1 MLLGTLSVGAATNL
15 SWRYDKCCAGFWSLK
30 IDGVRVLI
38 NQLNLIAELVRT
50 TSHPKLLIR
59 KQFLCLVFH
68 VLLIVYVDPDRMVVR
83 CINATSACHY
93 LTCDIDCR
101 RHRSVLISPLS
112 AEVDQWFAAGCCS
125 SVLLYSPLIK
135 LIAQNNWNTRKPLTH
150 IYHVYQ
156 ILPWIQISVLNPLVV
171 YLDNKIVLFVKRIY
185 SLLIH

>member
-15 SWRYDKCCAGFWSLK
+15 SWRYDKCCVGFWSLK

-101 RHRSVLISPLS
+101 RYQSVLISPLS
-112 AEVDQWFAAGCCS
+112 AEVDQ
-125 SVLLYSPLIK
+125 
-135 LIAQNNWNTRKPLTH
+135 
-150 IYHVYQ
+150 
-156 ILPWIQISVLNPLVV
+156 
-171 YLDNKIVLFVKRIY
+171 
-185 SLLIH
+185 

>member
-15 SWRYDKCCAGFWSLK
+15 SWRYDKCCVGFWSLK

-38 NQLNLIAELVRT
+38 DQLNLIVELVRT

-93 LTCDIDCR
+93 LTCDIDC
-101 RHRSVLISPLS
+101 VDI
-112 AEVDQWFAAGCCS
+112 EVYSFHLYLPKSINDLRQVV
-125 SVLLYSPLIK
+125 VLLYSPLIK

-150 IYHVYQ
+150 IYHFYQ
-156 ILPWIQISVLNPLVV
+156 ILPWIQISILNPLVG

-185 SLLIH
+185 SLLPH